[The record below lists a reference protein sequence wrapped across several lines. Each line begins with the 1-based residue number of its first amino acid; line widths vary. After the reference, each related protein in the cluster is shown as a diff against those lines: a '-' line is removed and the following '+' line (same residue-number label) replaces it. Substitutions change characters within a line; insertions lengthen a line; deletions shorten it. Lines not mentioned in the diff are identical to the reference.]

1 MARRQNPIDFTV
13 TPGARESIDLRTRT
27 AASMYSPIKH
37 RAIEEKF
44 ATSPHNFRVVL
55 LPAPPWTPTAA
66 SDAALAARPDA
77 ITLIH
82 SGQPR
87 ATQSRGEPTS
97 ESIYTAFT
105 YMHRLGDEVL
115 PDILRGSYIPLRLG
129 GSVFGQ
135 EQRTGGYLRMNTALA
150 EEANRVR
157 DELLALMSVTLDALV
172 DVSADASRRTVPFGS
187 LSYNEQQQRL
197 ESVAAVRVNSKMVRE
212 DYAANEGQAISD
224 MFALAELTPPTR
236 PLLRPYE
243 TPEEISKSTGS
254 LTGGWGMA
262 RYGLVNEQAM
272 AVLNAYFAQH
282 NILWRKWHD
291 FFVRANYG
299 AVVDIR

>member
-1 MARRQNPIDFTV
+1 
-13 TPGARESIDLRTRT
+13 
-27 AASMYSPIKH
+27 MYSPIKH
-37 RAIEEKF
+37 KAIEEKL

-55 LPAPPWTPTAA
+55 LPAPQRLSAVE
-66 SDAALAARPDA
+66 ALARPDA
-77 ITLIH
+77 ITLVHI
-82 SGQPR
+82 GQPR

-115 PDILRGSYIPLRLG
+115 PDILRGSYLPLRPTDKL
-129 GSVFGQ
+129 FGQ
-135 EQRTGGYLRMNTALA
+135 SQLNGREETMNPAFVEA
-150 EEANRVR
+150 ANRVR
-157 DELLALMSVTLDALV
+157 DELMALMSVTLDALV
-172 DVSADASRRTVPFGS
+172 DVSADAARRTVPFGS
-187 LSYNEQQQRL
+187 LSYREQQDRL
-197 ESVAAVRVNSKMVRE
+197 ESVAASRVNSKMVRE

-243 TPEEISKSTGS
+243 TPDEISKFTQSME
-254 LTGGWGMA
+254 GGQAMG
-262 RYGLVNEQAM
+262 RYGLVNERAM

-291 FFVRANYG
+291 FYVRANYG